1 MLISLVL
8 ITLLALGAVS
18 AAEDTAVTDDASV
31 AAIDEVQTVDD
42 APVTDEI
49 NYESNDII
57 VTDTG
62 DSSDYEDAIDDVVSD
77 STGLQDASDNG
88 DDDAV
93 VSDVASPKNALK
105 AETDPEPLRG
115 PEDDP
120 VGTLTDLWNLIK
132 NGGTVNLQQNYAYDS
147 SVDDEFYSGGWK
159 YYNNGLYITQATTI
173 NGNGHYI
180 SGSNDARIFD
190 VNGGTLTLNNL
201 ICMD

>member
-1 MLISLVL
+1 MKKSKKISVLISLVL

-62 DSSDYEDAIDDVVSD
+62 DSSDFEDAIDDVVSD
-77 STGLQDASDNG
+77 STGVQDNSDNG

-93 VSDVASPKNALK
+93 GAGGSSAVEDHTLASEPGSQ
-105 AETDPEPLRG
+105 EPHGDP
-115 PEDDP
+115 
-120 VGTLTDLWNLIK
+120 TL
-132 NGGTVNLQQNYAYDS
+132 GAS
-147 SVDDEFYSGGWK
+147 ERC
-159 YYNNGLYITQATTI
+159 
-173 NGNGHYI
+173 
-180 SGSNDARIFD
+180 GSP
-190 VNGGTLTLNNL
+190 G
-201 ICMD
+201 